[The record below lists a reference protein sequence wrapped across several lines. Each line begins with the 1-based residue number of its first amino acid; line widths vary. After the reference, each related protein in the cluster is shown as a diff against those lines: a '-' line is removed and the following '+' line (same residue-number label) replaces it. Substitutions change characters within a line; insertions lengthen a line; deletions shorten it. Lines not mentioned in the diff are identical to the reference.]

1 MSGVLPVAMVV
12 RITSTDLA
20 PATSTVMLSV
30 FSALNFSAQ
39 RKRRWCML
47 VSSLSS
53 GCRCQT
59 VTVVGLALLLAVEE
73 AAPPLSDAAEEEAA
87 PPHAARDSAREA
99 AVRDAMSRFI
109 VVLLLCL
116 VFWFSGFGKPERGR
130 FAFR

>member
-1 MSGVLPVAMVV
+1 MAMVV

-59 VTVVGLALLLAVEE
+59 VTVVGFALLAAAEEE
-73 AAPPLSDAAEEEAA
+73 AAPLLLAAAEEEAA

-116 VFWFSGFGKPERGR
+116 YFFGKPERGR